1 MKLFARYSRINT
13 TVTVGI
19 FLIGAVVFYF
29 VLRYVLLVQLDE
41 TLQSEEQEMES
52 FVKEHHQLPEIVN
65 TRAQWIDVEEVIDQV
80 VPRHFETRSIFKP
93 EANEHEQ
100 IRQLTFPLAVEGKSY
115 KITVNKSE
123 VETED
128 LFGLI
133 VPSALALIGLILG
146 TGLVLNRTVVRRLW
160 SPFYITLEHIRKYR
174 VSDLRPLSLPESSV
188 DEVALLNETISG
200 MTQRI
205 HQDYTKLQEFTG
217 NAAHEMQTPLT
228 VIRTKLERLTQVAQH
243 DEQLLKHLSEIDE
256 AATRLAQ
263 LHQSL
268 LLLTRLENN
277 QFIINENVRLDNILD
292 RQILLR
298 REILESRN
306 ITLEIDQSPVE
317 IKFHEQLAEILISN
331 LLSNASRYTPGG
343 GKISVTLSVKQLSV
357 RNTAVDA
364 ALDPEKVFQRFYKGS
379 PEGTGLGLA
388 ISKEI
393 ARLAGF
399 SIVYRFVDGA
409 HQFSVD
415 F

>member
-1 MKLFARYSRINT
+1 M
-13 TVTVGI
+13 GI

-29 VLRYVLLVQLDE
+29 VLKYVLLDQLDE

-52 FVKEHHQLPEIVN
+52 FVKEHHELPEIVN
-65 TRAQWIDVEEVIDQV
+65 TRAQWIDVTKLNGGEEIS
-80 VPRHFETRSIFKP
+80 RHFKTQSVFKSDAH
-93 EANEHEQ
+93 EREQ
-100 IRQLTFPLAVEGKSY
+100 IRQLIFPLTVAGQNY

-128 LFGLI
+128 LLGLI
-133 VPSALALIGLILG
+133 VPSALALVGLILG
-146 TGLVLNRTVVRRLW
+146 TGLILNRTVVRRLW
-160 SPFYITLEHIRKYR
+160 APFYSTLDHIRKYR

-200 MTQRI
+200 MTKRI
-205 HQDYTKLQEFTG
+205 HQDYTRLQEFTG

-228 VIRTKLERLTQVAQH
+228 VIRSKLERLTQVAQH
-243 DEQLLKHLSEIDE
+243 DEELLKHLAEIDD

-277 QFIINENVRLDNILD
+277 QYLINEIVRLDNILD

-298 REILESRN
+298 REIIESKK
-306 ITLEIDQSPVE
+306 ITLEIERSAVE
-317 IKFHEQLAEILISN
+317 IKFHEQLAEILVSN
-331 LLSNASRYTPGG
+331 LLSNACRYTPAG
-343 GKISVTLSVKQLSV
+343 GKISVSLSADHLYIC
-357 RNTAVDA
+357 NTAADG
-364 ALDPEKVFQRFYKGS
+364 ALDAEKVFQRFYKGS

-393 ARLAGF
+393 TRLAGF
-399 SIVYRFVDGA
+399 SIGYRFMEGA
-409 HQFSVD
+409 HQFSVN
-415 F
+415 FGKTVA